1 MARGLVTAAP
11 TVLVA
16 SGLGSC
22 VALALYERQLRLGGL
37 AHIMLARQGSAQ
49 AGSNP
54 YQYADSAL
62 VALLVEL
69 QMRGAHL
76 PQIAAKIAGGAHM
89 FTFSAIGAQNVASIR
104 QLLQD
109 AGIPLVGADVGGHY
123 GRSVEFHLD
132 SGKLLVQR
140 SGRADIEI

>member
-1 MARGLVTAAP
+1 MARGLVTVAP

-49 AGSNP
+49 AGINP

-62 VALLVEL
+62 AALLAQL
-69 QMRGAHL
+69 QERGA
-76 PQIAAKIAGGAHM
+76 QRRRMVAKIAGGAHM
-89 FTFSAIGAQNVASIR
+89 FEFSEIGAQNVASIR
-104 QLLQD
+104 QRLQD
-109 AGIPLVGADVGGHY
+109 AGIPLVGADVGGSY
-123 GRSVEFHLD
+123 GRSVEFHLG
-132 SGKLLVQR
+132 SGKLRVQR
-140 SGRADIEI
+140 SGQSDIEI